1 MAIVKMKR
9 LRLLALRAQREELLR
24 TLQGLG
30 CVEIREPAM
39 DLSDPQWEGMA
50 KPSAAGLEKAREQSL
65 LLSGALDTLR
75 RYAPAKDGGLFTPR
89 PQISEGELFDEGA
102 YAVGLDAARQVAQA
116 ERELAAKAA
125 ERAKLLTQKASLEP
139 WSSLDV
145 PLDAEGTATV
155 PVHFCSVPVKTSF
168 AALEAAVG
176 QNTELA
182 QLIRAGSDREL
193 QYFLLICHH
202 SALGACYEAMRPFG
216 ASRVTL
222 RGWTGTAAENTA
234 LLDNRIAALERE
246 EQECRTALSGLG
258 EKRDALRRCVDRAAQ
273 EISREKN
280 KLRLID
286 TDAAFVLDGWL
297 PAGNQGELE
306 KALGGFQCAWEIAD
320 PTPDEY
326 PQVPIKLKNN
336 AVTGPFTAIT
346 EMYSMPAYDSVDP
359 NPLMAPFFIAFFGFM
374 MNDIGYGVLMVL
386 GTAFFL
392 AKARPKGTMRDMMA
406 MFFMCGISSVFWGC
420 LTGSFFGDFLSKL
433 FDLTGSAAAVP
444 GYHDAAGSFIWFWKP
459 LFTPI
464 NDTITV
470 MIGSMVLGVIQV
482 FVGMAVSVEEK
493 IRHGQPLDAIT
504 QEGAWWCILIGA
516 ALAIGGPMI
525 PGAPAILGTVGLV
538 VLVLGV
544 VLLPVGSILR
554 SKSPIGAVTWIW
566 DAYQGISGYFSDIL
580 SYLRLMALMMAGSI
594 IASVFNTLGSVF
606 GLVPFII
613 VAIIG
618 NTLNLVLNLLGC
630 YVHTMRLQ
638 CLEFFGR
645 FYQDG
650 GKAFRPLAVET
661 KYVDILKE
669 EH

>member
-9 LRLLALRAQREELLR
+9 LRLLAPRPDREELLR
-24 TLQGLG
+24 ALQSLG
-30 CVEIREPAM
+30 CVEIREPAI
-39 DLSDPQWEGMA
+39 DLSDPAWEGLA
-50 KPSAAGLEKAREQSL
+50 KPDHAGLERAREQSL
-65 LLSGALDTLR
+65 TLNAALDALR
-75 RYAPAKDGGLFTPR
+75 RYAPAKDGLFARR
-89 PQISEGELFDEGA
+89 PEITEGELFDDGA
-102 YAVGLDAARQVAQA
+102 YAAGLDAARQVLEGEQA
-116 ERELAAKAA
+116 LAAKGA
-125 ERAKLLTQKASLEP
+125 ERSKLLTQKASLEP
-139 WSSLDV
+139 WSCLDV
-145 PLDAEGTATV
+145 ALDEEGSAAV
-155 PVHFCSVPVKTSF
+155 PVQFCSVPVKTDF
-168 AALEAAVG
+168 AALEAAVDRDDVP
-176 QNTELA
+176 A

-193 QYFLLICHH
+193 RYFLLICHH
-202 SALGACYEAMRPFG
+202 SAVSACYEAMRPFG

-222 RGWTGTAAENTA
+222 RGWTGTAAENIA
-234 LLDNRIAALERE
+234 KLDNRIAALERE
-246 EQECRTALSGLG
+246 TEQCRADLAAFGG
-258 EKRDALRRCVDRAAQ
+258 KRDALRRCVDRAGQ
-273 EISREKN
+273 EIGREEN
-280 KLRLID
+280 RARLID
-286 TDAAFVLDGWL
+286 TDTAFVLDGWF
-297 PAGNQGELE
+297 PAENQGELE
-306 KALGGFQCAWEIAD
+306 KVLGNFQCAWEAAE
-320 PTPDEY
+320 PTQDEY

-336 AVTGPFTAIT
+336 PVTGPFTAIT
-346 EMYSMPAYDSVDP
+346 EMYSMPAYGSVDP

-386 GTAFFL
+386 GTALFL

-482 FVGMAVSVEEK
+482 FTGMAVSVSMK
-493 IRHGQPLDAIT
+493 LRQGQVLDAVT
-504 QEGAWWCILIGA
+504 QEMAWWCILIGA
-516 ALAIGGPMI
+516 AIAICGSAVAGM
-525 PGAPAILGTVGLV
+525 PAGLGTAGLV
-538 VLVLGV
+538 ILVLGA
-544 VLLPVGSILR
+544 VLLLAGNLIRAKGLGGITGFVGDVYN
-554 SKSPIGAVTWIW
+554 GV
-566 DAYQGISGYFSDIL
+566 SGYFSDIL

-650 GKAFRPLAVET
+650 GKPFRPLAVET

-669 EH
+669 EM

>member
-9 LRLLALRAQREELLR
+9 LRLLALRPDREELLR
-24 TLQGLG
+24 ALQSLG
-30 CVEIREPAM
+30 CVEVREPAI
-39 DLSDPQWEGMA
+39 DLSDPRWVDMA
-50 KPSAAGLEKAREQSL
+50 KPDLSGLERAREQSL
-65 LLSGALDTLR
+65 QLNAALDTLR
-75 RYAPAKDGGLFTPR
+75 RYAPAKDGLFAQR
-89 PQISEGELFDEGA
+89 PQVTEGELFDEGV
-102 YAVGLDAARQVAQA
+102 YAQGLDAARRVMEGEQA
-116 ERELAAKAA
+116 LAGKAA
-125 ERAKLLTQKASLEP
+125 EKAKLQTQKASLAP
-139 WSSLDV
+139 WTCLDV
-145 PLDAEGTATV
+145 PLEEEGTATV
-155 PVHFCSVPVKTSF
+155 PVHFCSVPGKTDF

-176 QNTELA
+176 QSAELA

-193 QYFLLICHH
+193 QYYLLICHH
-202 SALGACYEAMRPFG
+202 SAVSRCYEAMRPFG

-222 RGWTGTAAENTA
+222 RGWSGTAAANTA

-246 EQECRTALSGLG
+246 EAECKAALSALG
-258 EKRDALRRCVDRAAQ
+258 EKRELLRRCVDRASQ
-273 EISREKN
+273 EISREEN
-280 KLRLID
+280 KSRLID
-286 TDAAFVLDGWL
+286 TDAAFVLDGWF
-297 PAGNQGELE
+297 PAANEGELG
-306 KALGGFQCAWEIAD
+306 KLLGGFQCAWETAD

-326 PQVPIKLKNN
+326 PEVPIKLKNN
-336 AVTGPFTAIT
+336 AVTAPFTAIT
-346 EMYSMPAYDSVDP
+346 EMYAMPAYDTVDP

-386 GTAFFL
+386 GTAVFL
-392 AKARPKGTMRDMMA
+392 AKARPKGTMRHMMS

-433 FDLTGSAAAVP
+433 FDLTGAAAAVP

-493 IRHGQPLDAIT
+493 CRHGQPLDALT

-516 ALAIGGPMI
+516 GLAIGGPMI
-525 PGAPAILGTVGLV
+525 PGAPAVLGTVGMV

-544 VLLPVGSILR
+544 VLLPVGSIIR
-554 SKSPIGAVTWIW
+554 SKSALGAVTWIW

-661 KYVDILKE
+661 KYVDIKE
-669 EH
+669 EM

>member
-9 LRLLALRAQREELLR
+9 LRLLAPRPEREKLLR
-24 TLQGLG
+24 TLQSLG
-30 CVEIREPAM
+30 CVEIREPAI
-39 DLSDPQWEGMA
+39 DLSDPEWAGLA
-50 KPSAAGLEKAREQSL
+50 KPEAAGLEKAKEQSL
-65 LLSGALDTLR
+65 QLNSALDVLR
-75 RYAPAKDGGLFTPR
+75 RYAPAKDGLFTPL
-89 PQISEGELFDEGA
+89 PQATEAQLFNERA
-102 YAVGLDAARQVAQA
+102 YAEGLEAAKQVLEA
-116 ERELAAKAA
+116 EQDLAAKAA
-125 ERAKLLTQKASLEP
+125 EKAKLQTQKASLEP

-145 PLDAEGTATV
+145 PLDTEGTATA
-155 PVHFCSVPVKTSF
+155 PVHFCAVPVRTSF
-168 AALEAAVG
+168 AALEAAVA
-176 QNTELA
+176 QATELA
-182 QLIRAGSDREL
+182 QLIKAGSDREL
-193 QYFLLICHH
+193 QYFLLICQQ
-202 SALGACYEAMRPFG
+202 SALSDCNEAMRPFG

-222 RGWTGTAAENTA
+222 RGWTGTAAENIA
-234 LLDNRIAALERE
+234 LLNNRIAALERGM
-246 EQECRTALSGLG
+246 EQCKASITALGG
-258 EKRDALRRCVDRAAQ
+258 KRDLLRRCVDRASQ
-273 EISREKN
+273 EISREEN

-286 TDAAFVLDGWL
+286 TDTTFLMDGWL
-297 PAGNQGELE
+297 PAESEGKLE
-306 KALGGFQCAWEIAD
+306 KVLGDFQCAWEISE
-320 PTPDEY
+320 PTPEEY
-326 PQVPIKLKNN
+326 PEVPIKLKNN
-336 AVTGPFTAIT
+336 PVTAPFTAIT
-346 EMYSMPAYDSVDP
+346 EMYAMPAYDTVDP
-359 NPLMAPFFIAFFGFM
+359 NPLMAPFFILFFGFM

-392 AKARPKGTMRDMMA
+392 SKAKPKGGMRNMMS
-406 MFFMCGISSVFWGC
+406 MFFMCGISSIFWGC

-433 FDLTGSAAAVP
+433 FELTGASVP
-444 GYHDAAGSFIWFWKP
+444 GYHDAAGAFVWFWKP

-493 IRHGQPLDAIT
+493 FRHGQPLDAVT
-504 QEGAWWCILIGA
+504 QEIAWYCILIGA

-525 PGAPAILGTVGLV
+525 PGTPAALGTVGLV

-544 VLLPVGSILR
+544 VLLPTGSIIR
-554 SKSPIGAVTWIW
+554 SKSALGAVTWIW

>member
-9 LRLLALRAQREELLR
+9 LRLLALRPDREELLR
-24 TLQGLG
+24 TLQSLG
-30 CVEIREPAM
+30 CVEVREPAI
-39 DLSDPQWEGMA
+39 DLSDPKWAAMA
-50 KPSAAGLEKAREQSL
+50 KPDLSGLEKAREQSL
-65 LLSGALDTLR
+65 LLNGALDALR
-75 RYAPAKDGGLFTPR
+75 RYAPAKDSLFAQR
-89 PQISEGELFDEGA
+89 PQVTEGELFDEEV
-102 YAVGLDAARQVAQA
+102 YAQGLDAARQVMEGEQA
-116 ERELAAKAA
+116 LAGKAA
-125 ERAKLLTQKASLEP
+125 EKAKLQTQKASLAP
-139 WSSLDV
+139 WACLDV
-145 PLDAEGTATV
+145 PLEEEGTATV
-155 PVHFCSVPVKTSF
+155 PVHFCSIPGKTDF
-168 AALEAAVG
+168 AALTAAVDENAG
-176 QNTELA
+176 LA

-193 QYFLLICHH
+193 QYYLLICHH
-202 SALGACYEAMRPFG
+202 SAVSQCYEAMRPFG

-222 RGWTGTAAENTA
+222 RGWTGTAAANIA

-246 EQECRTALSGLG
+246 EAECRAALSALG
-258 EKRDALRRCVDRAAQ
+258 EKRELLRRCVDRADQ
-273 EISREKN
+273 EISREEN
-280 KLRLID
+280 KSRLID
-286 TDAAFVLDGWL
+286 TDTAFVLDGWF
-297 PAGNQGELE
+297 PAENQGELE
-306 KALGGFQCAWEIAD
+306 KVLGNFQCAWEAAD
-320 PTPDEY
+320 PVADEY
-326 PQVPIKLKNN
+326 PQVPIKRKNN
-336 AVTGPFTAIT
+336 PVTGPFTAIT
-346 EMYSMPAYDSVDP
+346 EMYSMPAYGSVDP

-386 GTAFFL
+386 GTALFL

-482 FVGMAVSVEEK
+482 FTGMAVSVSMK
-493 IRHGQPLDAIT
+493 VRHGQVLDAVT
-504 QEGAWWCILIGA
+504 QEMAWWCILIGA
-516 ALAIGGPMI
+516 AIAICGSAVAGM
-525 PGAPAILGTVGLV
+525 PAGLGTAGLV
-538 VLVLGV
+538 ILVLGAGLSLV
-544 VLLPVGSILR
+544 GCLIRAKSLLGL
-554 SKSPIGAVTWIW
+554 GGFLW
-566 DAYQGISGYFSDIL
+566 DAYNSISGYFSDIL

-618 NTLNLVLNLLGC
+618 NVLNLVLNLLGC

-650 GKAFRPLAVET
+650 GKAFRPLAVQT
-661 KYVDILKE
+661 KYVDIKE
-669 EH
+669 EI

>member
-9 LRLLALRAQREELLR
+9 LRLLALRPDREELLR
-24 TLQGLG
+24 RLQSLG
-30 CVEIREPAM
+30 CVEIREPDI
-39 DLSDPQWEGMA
+39 DLSEPEW
-50 KPSAAGLEKAREQSL
+50 AGLGKPDLSALETAREQSL

-75 RYAPAKDGGLFTPR
+75 RYAPAKDGLFARR
-89 PQISEGELFDEGA
+89 PEVTEGELFDEA
-102 YAVGLDAARQVAQA
+102 VYAQGLDAARQVMEKEQN
-116 ERELAAKAA
+116 LAAKGA
-125 ERAKLLTQKASLEP
+125 ERAKLQTQKASLEP
-139 WSSLDV
+139 WSC
-145 PLDAEGTATV
+145 LDAALDEEGTATV
-155 PVHFCSVPVKTSF
+155 PVHFCSVPVKTDF
-168 AALEAAVG
+168 AALEAAVDG
-176 QNTELA
+176 EAGLA
-182 QLIRAGSDREL
+182 QLVRAGCDREL

-202 SALGACYEAMRPFG
+202 SALSACYEAMRPFG

-222 RGWTGTAAENTA
+222 RGWTGTAAENIA

-246 EQECRTALSGLG
+246 EAECKAALAALG
-258 EKRDALRRCVDRAAQ
+258 EKRDVLRRCADRAAQ
-273 EISREKN
+273 EISRGEN
-280 KLRLID
+280 RARLID
-286 TDAAFVLDGWL
+286 TDAAFVMDGWL
-297 PAGNQGELE
+297 PAENVGDVE
-306 KALGGFQCAWEIAD
+306 KLLGGFSCAWEMAD
-320 PTPDEY
+320 PAPEEY

-336 AVTGPFTAIT
+336 PVTAPFTAIT
-346 EMYSMPAYDSVDP
+346 EMYAMPAYDTVDP
-359 NPLMAPFFIAFFGFM
+359 NPLMAPFFILFFGFM
-374 MNDIGYGVLMVL
+374 MNDIGYGVLMAL

-392 AKARPKGTMRDMMA
+392 AKAKPRGGMKNMMS
-406 MFFMCGISSVFWGC
+406 MFFMCGISSIFWGC

-433 FDLTGSAAAVP
+433 FDLTGAAAGVP

-470 MIGSMVLGVIQV
+470 MIGSMILGVIQV

-493 IRHGQPLDAIT
+493 FRHGNPLDAVT
-504 QEGAWWCILIGA
+504 QEIAWYCILIGA

-525 PGAPAILGTVGLV
+525 PGAPAVLGTVGLV

-544 VLLPVGSILR
+544 VLLPTGSVIR
-554 SKSPIGAVTWIW
+554 SKSPLGAVTWIW

-661 KYVDILKE
+661 KYVDIKE
-669 EH
+669 EI

>member
-9 LRLLALRAQREELLR
+9 LRLLALRTQREQLLR
-24 TLQGLG
+24 QLQHLG
-30 CVEIREPAM
+30 CVEIREPEI
-39 DLSDPQWEGMA
+39 DLSDPQWEGLA
-50 KPSAAGLEKAREQSL
+50 KPESAGLEKAREQNL
-65 LLSGALDTLR
+65 LLTGALDVLR
-75 RYAPAKDGGLFTPR
+75 RYAPSKDGLFTPR
-89 PQISEGELFDEGA
+89 PEVTEGELFDDSA
-102 YAVGLDAARQVAQA
+102 YAEGLAAARQVMEAEQALCAKGA
-116 ERELAAKAA
+116 ERS
-125 ERAKLLTQKASLEP
+125 KLQTQKASLEP

-145 PLDAEGTATV
+145 PLEEEGTATV
-155 PVHFCSVPVKTSF
+155 PVHFCSVPGKTDF

-176 QNTELA
+176 QATELA
-182 QLIRAGSDREL
+182 QLVRAGSDREL

-202 SALGACYEAMRPFG
+202 SALGEANEAMRPFG

-222 RGWTGTAAENTA
+222 RGWTGTAAENIA
-234 LLDNRIAALERE
+234 LLDNRMAALERE
-246 EQECRTALSGLG
+246 AEQCKDHIAALGG
-258 EKRDALRRCVDRAAQ
+258 KRELLRRCVDRAGQ
-273 EISREKN
+273 EISREEN

-286 TDAAFVLDGWL
+286 TDAAFLMDGWL
-297 PAGNQGELE
+297 PAENEGELQ
-306 KALGGFQCAWEIAD
+306 KVLGGFQCAWEISEPA
-320 PTPDEY
+320 PDEY

-336 AVTGPFTAIT
+336 PISAPFTAIT
-346 EMYSMPAYDSVDP
+346 EMYAMPAYDTVDP
-359 NPLMAPFFIAFFGFM
+359 NPLMAPFFILFFGFM

-392 AKARPKGTMRDMMA
+392 AKAKPKGGMRNMMS
-406 MFFMCGISSVFWGC
+406 MFFMCGISSIFWGC

-433 FDLTGSAAAVP
+433 FDLTGAAAGVP
-444 GYHDAAGSFIWFWKP
+444 GYHDAAGSFVWFWKP

-482 FVGMAVSVEEK
+482 FTGMAVSVEEK
-493 IRHGQPLDAIT
+493 FRHGSPLDAVT
-504 QEGAWWCILIGA
+504 QEIAWWCILIGA
-516 ALAIGGPMI
+516 ALTIGGPMI
-525 PGAPAILGTVGLV
+525 PGAPAALGTVGIVL
-538 VLVLGV
+538 LVLGV
-544 VLLPVGSILR
+544 LLLPAGSIIR
-554 SKSPIGAVTWIW
+554 SRSPLGAVTWIW

-661 KYVDILKE
+661 KYVDIKE
-669 EH
+669 EI

>member
-9 LRLLALRAQREELLR
+9 LRLLALRNHREELLR
-24 TLQGLG
+24 ALQSLG
-30 CVEIREPAM
+30 CLEIREPAI
-39 DLSDPQWEGMA
+39 DLSDPEWEGMA
-50 KPSAAGLEKAREQSL
+50 KPDHSGLEKAREQSL
-65 LLSGALDTLR
+65 ELSAALDALR
-75 RYAPAKDGGLFTPR
+75 RYAPAKDSLFAPR
-89 PQISEGELFDEGA
+89 PEITEGELFDEAA
-102 YAVGLDAARQVAQA
+102 YAQGLAAARRVTEGEQA
-116 ERELAAKAA
+116 LAAKGA
-125 ERAKLLTQKASLEP
+125 ERAKLLTQKASLAP
-139 WSSLDV
+139 WSCLDV
-145 PLDAEGTATV
+145 PLEEEGTAAV
-155 PVHFCSVPVKTSF
+155 PVHFCSVPGKTDF
-168 AALEAAVG
+168 AALEAAVAENA
-176 QNTELA
+176 QLA

-222 RGWTGTAAENTA
+222 RGWTGTAAANIA

-246 EQECRTALSGLG
+246 EEQCRADLAALGK
-258 EKRDALRRCVDRAAQ
+258 ERDLLRRCVDRAAQ
-273 EISREKN
+273 EISREEN
-280 KLRLID
+280 KARLID

-297 PAGNQGELE
+297 PAENEGELQ
-306 KALGGFQCAWEIAD
+306 KVLGRFQCAWEIAQ

-336 AVTGPFTAIT
+336 PVTAPFGAIT

-359 NPLMAPFFIAFFGFM
+359 NPLMAPFFILFFGFM
-374 MNDIGYGVLMVL
+374 MNDIGYGVLMAL

-392 AKARPKGTMRDMMA
+392 AKAKPRGNMRNMMS
-406 MFFMCGISSVFWGC
+406 MFFMCGISSIFWGC

-433 FDLTGSAAAVP
+433 FELTGASVP
-444 GYHDAAGSFIWFWKP
+444 GYHDAAGAFVWFWKP

-493 IRHGQPLDAIT
+493 IRHGNALDAVT
-504 QEGAWWCILIGA
+504 QEIAWYAILIGA

-525 PGAPAILGTVGLV
+525 PGAPAALGTVGIV

-544 VLLPVGSILR
+544 VLLPTGSILR
-554 SKSPIGAVTWIW
+554 SKSALGAVTWIW

-669 EH
+669 EM

>member
-9 LRLLALRAQREELLR
+9 LRLLGLRPDREGLLRA
-24 TLQGLG
+24 LQSLG
-30 CVEIREPAM
+30 CVEVREPAI
-39 DLSDPQWEGMA
+39 DLSDPQWAGMA
-50 KPSAAGLEKAREQSL
+50 KPDPSGLEKSREQSL
-65 LLSGALDTLR
+65 LLNGALDALR
-75 RYAPAKDGGLFTPR
+75 RYAPAKDGLFARR
-89 PQISEGELFDEGA
+89 PEVTEGQLFDEEA
-102 YAVGLDAARQVAQA
+102 YAQGLDAARQVAEAEQA
-116 ERELAAKAA
+116 LASKGA

-139 WSSLDV
+139 WTCLDV
-145 PLDAEGTATV
+145 PLETEGSAAV
-155 PVHFCSVPVKTSF
+155 PVHFCSVPVKTDF
-168 AALEAAVG
+168 AALEAAVA
-176 QNTELA
+176 QAAEPA
-182 QLIRAGSDREL
+182 QLIRAGHDREL
-193 QYFLLICHH
+193 QYFLLICHR
-202 SALGACYEAMRPFG
+202 SVLSQCNEAMRPFG

-246 EQECRTALSGLG
+246 ETQCRAGLAALG
-258 EKRDALRRCVDRAAQ
+258 EKRDVLRRCVDRAAQ
-273 EISREKN
+273 EISREEN

-286 TDAAFVLDGWL
+286 TDAAFVMDGWF
-297 PAGNQGELE
+297 PAENEGELQ
-306 KALGGFQCAWEIAD
+306 KLLGGFQCAWETAD
-320 PTPDEY
+320 PAPDEY

-336 AVTGPFTAIT
+336 PVTAPFSAIT
-346 EMYSMPAYDSVDP
+346 EMYAMPAYDTVDP
-359 NPLMAPFFIAFFGFM
+359 NPLMAPFFILFFGFM

-392 AKARPKGTMRDMMA
+392 AKAKPKGGMKNMMS
-406 MFFMCGISSVFWGC
+406 MFFMCGISSIFWGC

-433 FDLTGSAAAVP
+433 FELTGASVP
-444 GYHDAAGSFIWFWKP
+444 GYHDAAGAFVWFWKP

-470 MIGSMVLGVIQV
+470 MIGSMILGVIQV
-482 FVGMAVSVEEK
+482 FTGMAVSVEEK
-493 IRHGQPLDAIT
+493 FRHGQALDAVT
-504 QEGAWWCILIGA
+504 QEIAWCAILIGA

-525 PGAPAILGTVGLV
+525 PGAPAALGTVGIV
-538 VLVLGV
+538 VLVVGV
-544 VLLPVGSILR
+544 VLLPTGSILR
-554 SKSPIGAVTWIW
+554 SKSALGAVTWIW

-606 GLVPFII
+606 GLVPFIV

-661 KYVDILKE
+661 QYVDILKE

>member
-9 LRLLALRAQREELLR
+9 LRLLALRPDRERLLR
-24 TLQGLG
+24 GLQSLG
-30 CVEIREPAM
+30 CVEIREPDI
-39 DLSDPQWEGMA
+39 DLSDPEWAGLG
-50 KPSAAGLEKAREQSL
+50 KPDLSGLEKAREQSL
-65 LLSGALDTLR
+65 LLGGALDVLR
-75 RYAPAKDGGLFTPR
+75 RYAPAKDGLFTPR
-89 PQISEGELFDEGA
+89 PEITEGELFDEA
-102 YAVGLDAARQVAQA
+102 VYAQGLDAARRVMEGEQALVA
-116 ERELAAKAA
+116 KGA

-139 WSSLDV
+139 WTCLDV
-145 PLDAEGTATV
+145 ALDEEGTATV
-155 PVHFCSVPVKTSF
+155 PVHFCSVPVRTDF
-168 AALEAAVG
+168 AALEAAAQG
-176 QNTELA
+176 AELA
-182 QLIRAGSDREL
+182 QLVRAGNDREL

-202 SALGACYEAMRPFG
+202 SAVSACYEAMRPFG
-216 ASRVTL
+216 VSRVTL

-246 EQECRTALSGLG
+246 EAECKAALAALG
-258 EKRDALRRCVDRAAQ
+258 EKRDVLRRCADRAAQ
-273 EISREKN
+273 EIGREEN
-280 KLRLID
+280 KARLID
-286 TDAAFVLDGWL
+286 TDTAFVLDGWF
-297 PAGNQGELE
+297 PAENAGEVE
-306 KALGGFQCAWEIAD
+306 KVLGGFNCAWEAAD

-336 AVTGPFTAIT
+336 PVTAPFTAIT
-346 EMYSMPAYDSVDP
+346 EMYSMPAYGSVDP

-386 GTAFFL
+386 GTALFL

-420 LTGSFFGDFLSKL
+420 LTGCFFGDFLSKL

-482 FVGMAVSVEEK
+482 FTGMAVSVSMK
-493 IRHGQPLDAIT
+493 LRQGQVLDAVT
-504 QEGAWWCILIGA
+504 QEMAWWCILIGA
-516 ALAIGGPMI
+516 AIAICGSAVAGM
-525 PGAPAILGTVGLV
+525 PAGLGTAGLV
-538 VLVLGV
+538 ILVLGAGLSLAGCLIRAKS
-544 VLLPVGSILR
+544 LLGLGSFL
-554 SKSPIGAVTWIW
+554 W
-566 DAYQGISGYFSDIL
+566 DAYNSISGYFSDIL

-618 NTLNLVLNLLGC
+618 NVLNLVLNLLGC

-650 GKAFRPLAVET
+650 GKPFRPLAVET

-669 EH
+669 EM

>member
-9 LRLLALRAQREELLR
+9 LRLLAPRPDREELLR
-24 TLQGLG
+24 ALQSLG
-30 CVEIREPAM
+30 CVEIREPAI
-39 DLSDPQWEGMA
+39 DLSDPAWEGLG
-50 KPSAAGLEKAREQSL
+50 KPDHAGLEKAREQSL
-65 LLSGALDTLR
+65 TLNAALDALR
-75 RYAPAKDGGLFTPR
+75 RYAPAKDGLFARR
-89 PQISEGELFDEGA
+89 PEITEGELFDDGA
-102 YAVGLDAARQVAQA
+102 YAAGLDAARQVLEGEQA
-116 ERELAAKAA
+116 LAAKGA
-125 ERAKLLTQKASLEP
+125 ERSKLLTQKASLEP
-139 WSSLDV
+139 WSCLDV
-145 PLDAEGTATV
+145 ALDEEGSAAV
-155 PVHFCSVPVKTSF
+155 PVQFCSVPVKTDF
-168 AALEAAVG
+168 AALEAAVD
-176 QNTELA
+176 QADVPA
-182 QLIRAGSDREL
+182 QLVRAGSDREL
-193 QYFLLICHH
+193 RYFLLICHH
-202 SALGACYEAMRPFG
+202 SAVSACYEAMRPFG

-222 RGWTGTAAENTA
+222 RGWTGTAAENIA
-234 LLDNRIAALERE
+234 KLDNRIAALERE
-246 EQECRTALSGLG
+246 TEQCRADLAAFGG
-258 EKRDALRRCVDRAAQ
+258 KRDALRRCVDRAGQ
-273 EISREKN
+273 EIGREEN
-280 KLRLID
+280 RARLID
-286 TDAAFVLDGWL
+286 TDTAFVLDGWF
-297 PAGNQGELE
+297 PAENQGELE
-306 KALGGFQCAWEIAD
+306 KVLGNFQCAWEAAE
-320 PTPDEY
+320 PTQDEY

-336 AVTGPFTAIT
+336 PVTGPFTAIT
-346 EMYSMPAYDSVDP
+346 EMYSMPAYGSVDP

-386 GTAFFL
+386 GTALFL

-444 GYHDAAGSFIWFWKP
+444 GHHDAAGSFIWFWKP

-482 FVGMAVSVEEK
+482 FTGMAVSVSMK
-493 IRHGQPLDAIT
+493 LRQGQVLDAVT
-504 QEGAWWCILIGA
+504 QEMAWWCILIGA

-525 PGAPAILGTVGLV
+525 PGGSAALGTAGMVI
-538 VLVLGV
+538 LVLGV
-544 VLLPVGSILR
+544 VLLPVGSIIR
-554 SKSPIGAVTWIW
+554 SKSALGAVTWLW

-650 GKAFRPLAVET
+650 GKPFRPLAVET